1 MAATWKKRKNYSW
14 FLIWLR
20 LAHKGKMCGSY
31 RMRIWRRSYLTHW
44 KECEWTTYQL
54 TILKEK
60 AISYAQ
66 ELEVEEFHASNG
78 WFERGRS
85 VISLEYI
92 QLSKNNFSWFSDQFW
107 KVLIKR
113 THDIMNK
120 IHQSLQRYF
129 KARVQL
135 ISFKNLLT
143 TRCYIL
149 SVKIMTKYRKKDF
162 WMLCIF
168 GRLFDVLKSVHFLHA
183 HTQMSRSNL
192 TQSIVSVATFMF
204 L

>member
-20 LAHKGKMCGSY
+20 LAQKGKMCGSY

-66 ELEVEEFHASNG
+66 ALEAEEFHASNR
-78 WFERGRS
+78 WFERGRL

-92 QLSKNNFSWFSDQFW
+92 QLSKNNFSWFSNPFW

-120 IHQSLQRYF
+120 IHQPLQSYF
-129 KARVQL
+129 KARVHL

-143 TRCYIL
+143 TRCCIL

-168 GRLFDVLKSVHFLHA
+168 GRSFDVLKSAHFLHA
-183 HTQMSRSNL
+183 HTQTSRSNL
-192 TQSIVSVATFMF
+192 TQSIVSVATCMF